1 MNGKDLIEGETEP
14 QEQRPEG
21 SRLHFDLT
29 INVALIA
36 FLIFQLG
43 GFIWL
48 FSGLSTDVNIL
59 MTAQPTE
66 QAAISN
72 LTTDV
77 NGLGIRT
84 SALEARVSGDETA
97 VSGLSS
103 KRDGQI
109 ATMQAREDALSQTV
123 AAQTASLSAITES
136 VNRIL
141 DLLQHQRTGR

>member
-1 MNGKDLIEGETEP
+1 MGRDLIEDEAEP
-14 QEQRPEG
+14 QEKRPD
-21 SRLHFDLT
+21 SRLRFDLT
-29 INVALIA
+29 INVALIV
-36 FLIFQLG
+36 FLICQLG

-66 QAAISN
+66 QAAISS

-84 SALEARVSGDETA
+84 GALEARVAGDETA
-97 VSGLSS
+97 VSGLAS
-103 KRDGQI
+103 KRDSQI
-109 ATMQAREDALSQTV
+109 AAMQAREDALSQTV